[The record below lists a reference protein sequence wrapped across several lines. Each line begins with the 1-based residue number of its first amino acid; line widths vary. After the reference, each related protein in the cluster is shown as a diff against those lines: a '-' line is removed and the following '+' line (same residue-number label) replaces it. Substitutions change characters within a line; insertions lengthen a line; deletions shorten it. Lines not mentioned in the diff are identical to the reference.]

1 MGQLTL
7 LLGGAR
13 SGKSRRALAL
23 AEEMLGPH
31 IFVATAQAYDAEM
44 EERIS
49 LHQAERDARWT
60 TIEAPLNLP
69 EALAKQ
75 SQGTLVIDCCTIW
88 LSNIMLADRGTDAA
102 MTALIDALGQAEARL
117 ILVSNEVG
125 SGIVPEHALGRR
137 FRDEQGRLN
146 QRLAE
151 ICDRVELVV
160 AGIPLTLKQP
170 KP

>member
-23 AEEMLGPH
+23 AEEMPGPH

-69 EALAKQ
+69 EAFAKQ

-125 SGIVPEHALGRR
+125 SGVVPEHALGRR